1 MADDSIVVG
10 CGTTK
15 ALAELD
21 HDDNLK
27 KLMQRC
33 TERNIKLDNAKA
45 EFKRDNVIFIGHKM
59 TTEGI
64 QADENKIKAIL
75 EMPPPTDIHGVRRF
89 CGMIQYLAR
98 FLPDMAID
106 LEPIR
111 ALTRQH
117 TDWNWSPKIAKTHSR
132 Q

>member
-1 MADDSIVVG
+1 MADDIIVVG

-33 TERNIKLDNAKA
+33 TERNIKLNNAKA
-45 EFKRDNVIFIGHKM
+45 EFKRDSVIFMGHKM

-64 QADENKIKAIL
+64 QADENNVKAIL
-75 EMPPPTDIHGVRRF
+75 EMPPPIDIHGVRRF
-89 CGMIQYLAR
+89 CGMIQR
-98 FLPDMAID
+98 D
-106 LEPIR
+106 LC
-111 ALTRQH
+111 LTWRS
-117 TDWNWSPKIAKTHSR
+117 T
-132 Q
+132 